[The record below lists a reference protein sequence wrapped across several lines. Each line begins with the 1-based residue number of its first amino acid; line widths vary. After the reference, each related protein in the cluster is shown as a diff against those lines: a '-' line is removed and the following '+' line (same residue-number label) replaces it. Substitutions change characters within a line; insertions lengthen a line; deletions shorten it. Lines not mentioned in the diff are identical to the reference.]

1 MTKHKQG
8 PLVSSYSPNRVLFSW
23 FKTCKFYEI
32 WIFKEVQSCAW
43 KKVFSWCEKW
53 PWESGAWCVTSRYMW
68 SLVRNVWALLS
79 SHWSSSCSLGLWLVQ
94 GVTTHSVYLAAGVVR
109 TLCCITFYMC
119 AAPLE
124 AQTGII
130 HYFVSFLDFSDICT
144 CAQWSPAPGLAACL
158 SGDQAGL
165 SISSPTSKG
174 PPVSWWTMKG
184 AGPRWSESLYPKVWL
199 KRE

>member
-8 PLVSSYSPNRVLFSW
+8 PLVSSYSLNRVLFSW

-79 SHWSSSCSLGLWLVQ
+79 SHWSVSCSLGLWLVQ
-94 GVTTHSVYLAAGVVR
+94 GVTTCSVYLAAGVVR

-144 CAQWSPAPGLAACL
+144 CDDHQLLASPRVSQVTRPGSVFHLRHQRGRRCLGGQW
-158 SGDQAGL
+158 
-165 SISSPTSKG
+165 KG
-174 PPVSWWTMKG
+174 PAR
-184 AGPRWSESLYPKVWL
+184 AGQSLYTL
-199 KRE
+199 RCG